1 LKELHVQRGKP
12 YPLGATIINNRG
24 VNFGLF
30 SRNATGV
37 ELVFFNSPED
47 IVPSHK
53 FKLDPV
59 INKTGDIWH
68 IYIHNTGHGQLYGY
82 RVYGPYKPVEGH
94 LFNHN
99 KLLTDPYAKVVA
111 GTYDWEKE
119 EAMAYNKNSP
129 YKHLSFSEKDNTSVT
144 VKSVVIDDY
153 LFDWSGDRLLRYPLE
168 DCIIYE
174 MHVRGFTFDPSSK
187 VKYPGTFRGIIEKIP
202 YLKELGVTTL
212 ELMPIFEFNPCE
224 NIKYNPKT
232 GEKLKNYWGYSQL
245 SFFAPANWYT
255 SDHEI
260 VTQVMEFKEMV
271 KECHEAGIE
280 IILDVVYNHTGEGNI
295 EGPICSFRGLDNT
308 IYYMLDEK
316 NQYKNYSGCG
326 NTVNCNHPVVKQF
339 LLDSLRYWV
348 VEMHVDGFRFDLATI
363 LGRDPNGVWIGDY
376 SILNDI
382 QNDPLLS
389 GIKLIAEGW
398 DAGGMYKVGEFP
410 SGWAEWNGK
419 YRDTIREFVKGKS
432 GIVGEFATRLS
443 GSEDLY
449 YWGGRKPPH
458 SINFITCHDGFT
470 LRDLVS
476 YNYKHNF
483 ENGENNNDGE
493 NNNSSWNCT
502 VEGETGD
509 PLIKEL
515 RIRQVKNF
523 VTILMVS
530 QGTPMILSGDEMF
543 KTHKGN
549 NNAYCQDNQI
559 NWLNW
564 DDLRKYKEIFRFFK
578 EIISFRK
585 GHPALKRRDFFTGT
599 DHNNDGRN
607 DITWHGVKPY
617 SPDWTAESHAIAFMI
632 DGNKE
637 ETGKEN
643 DDNTIYVAINTYWA
657 PLSFQLPKPEG
668 KSWARVIDTSR
679 KSPEDIL
686 PAGKEIKLKKNT
698 YKVQPRS
705 VVVLIS

>member
-1 LKELHVQRGKP
+1 
-12 YPLGATIINNRG
+12 
-24 VNFGLF
+24 
-30 SRNATGV
+30 
-37 ELVFFNSPED
+37 
-47 IVPSHK
+47 
-53 FKLDPV
+53 
-59 INKTGDIWH
+59 
-68 IYIHNTGHGQLYGY
+68 
-82 RVYGPYKPVEGH
+82 
-94 LFNHN
+94 
-99 KLLTDPYAKVVA
+99 
-111 GTYDWEKE
+111 
-119 EAMAYNKNSP
+119 
-129 YKHLSFSEKDNTSVT
+129 
-144 VKSVVIDDY
+144 
-153 LFDWSGDRLLRYPLE
+153 
-168 DCIIYE
+168 
-174 MHVRGFTFDPSSK
+174 
-187 VKYPGTFRGIIEKIP
+187 
-202 YLKELGVTTL
+202 
-212 ELMPIFEFNPCE
+212 
-224 NIKYNPKT
+224 
-232 GEKLKNYWGYSQL
+232 
-245 SFFAPANWYT
+245 
-255 SDHEI
+255 
-260 VTQVMEFKEMV
+260 
-271 KECHEAGIE
+271 
-280 IILDVVYNHTGEGNI
+280 VVYNHTGEGNI
-295 EGPICSFRGLDNT
+295 EGPICNFRGLDNT
-308 IYYMLDEK
+308 IYYMLDER

-326 NTVNCNHPVVKQF
+326 NTLNCNHPVVKQF

-363 LGRDPNGVWIGDY
+363 LGRDPHGVWIGDY

-398 DAGGMYKVGEFP
+398 DAGGLYKVGEFP

-470 LRDLVS
+470 MRDLVS

-493 NNNSSWNCT
+493 NNNSSWNCG

-509 PLIKEL
+509 PLVKEL
-515 RIRQVKNF
+515 RMRQVKNF

-549 NNAYCQDNQI
+549 NNAYCQDNEL

-564 DDLRKYKEIFRFFK
+564 DELKKYKEIFRFFK
-578 EIISFRK
+578 EVIAFRK
-585 GHPALKRRDFFTGT
+585 GHPALKRKDFFSGT
-599 DHNNDGRN
+599 DHNGDGKS
-607 DITWHGVKPY
+607 DITWHGINPY
-617 SPDWTAESHAIAFMI
+617 GPDWTYESHAIAFMI
-632 DGNKE
+632 DGSKE
-637 ETGKEN
+637 ETGKEE

-657 PLSFQLPKPEG
+657 PLTFNLPKPEG
-668 KSWARVIDTSR
+668 KCWARVIDTSR

-686 PAGKEIKLKKNT
+686 PFGKEIKLKKNI

-705 VVVLIS
+705 VVVLVS